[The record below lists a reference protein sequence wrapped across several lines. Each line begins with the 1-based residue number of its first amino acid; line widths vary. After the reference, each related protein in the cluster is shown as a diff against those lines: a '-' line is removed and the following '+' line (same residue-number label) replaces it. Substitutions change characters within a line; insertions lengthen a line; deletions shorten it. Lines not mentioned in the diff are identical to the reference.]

1 MAFEINGNGNVNKN
15 LFVTGNTKT
24 QNTSGTEKVEVNIT
38 DNKHIG
44 EFGDKLLEQ
53 VQPGFVQAS
62 RIPETDR
69 AELSELYAMA
79 GIKNPKMP
87 TAAQYAS
94 IANNVG
100 GAVAALDELSTT
112 THTEQLFS
120 SPEFNVL
127 NDIFGIS

>member
-1 MAFEINGNGNVNKN
+1 MAFEINGNGIVNKN
-15 LFVTGNTKT
+15 LFVTDKKT

-69 AELSELYAMA
+69 AELLELSAMA
-79 GIKNPKMP
+79 GLKNLKMP
-87 TAAQYAS
+87 TADQYAR
-94 IANNVG
+94 IAYDVEG
-100 GAVAALDELSTT
+100 TVKALDELSTT
-112 THTEQLFS
+112 THTEQLYS
-120 SPEFNVL
+120 SREFTAL
-127 NDIFGIS
+127 NNIFGIS

>member
-24 QNTSGTEKVEVNIT
+24 QNSSGTEKVEVNIT

-53 VQPGFVQAS
+53 VQPGFV
-62 RIPETDR
+62 P
-69 AELSELYAMA
+69 ELYAMA

-94 IANNVG
+94 ITNNVG
-100 GAVAALDELSTT
+100 SAVAALDELSTT

-120 SPEFNVL
+120 SREFNVL
-127 NDIFGIS
+127 NNIFGIS

>member
-1 MAFEINGNGNVNKN
+1 MAFEISGNGNVNKN
-15 LFVTGNTKT
+15 LFVTGNTKA

-62 RIPETDR
+62 RIPEADR
-69 AELSELYAMA
+69 AELSEMFAMV

-87 TAAQYAS
+87 TVAQYTS
-94 IANNVG
+94 IANHVG
-100 GAVAALDELSTT
+100 GAVTALDGLTT
-112 THTEQLFS
+112 TTNAEQLFK
-120 SPEFNVL
+120 SPEFSVL
-127 NDIFGIS
+127 NDIFGV

>member
-24 QNTSGTEKVEVNIT
+24 QNTSGTEKVEVNIP

-69 AELSELYAMA
+69 AELSEMFAMA

-87 TAAQYAS
+87 TAVQYAS
-94 IANNVG
+94 IANNLE

-112 THTEQLFS
+112 THAEQLYS
-120 SPEFNVL
+120 SREFNVL

>member
-1 MAFEINGNGNVNKN
+1 MAFEISGNGNVNKN
-15 LFVTGNTKT
+15 LFVTGNTKA

-62 RIPETDR
+62 RIPEADR
-69 AELSELYAMA
+69 AELSEMFAMA

-87 TAAQYAS
+87 TVAQYAS
-94 IANNVG
+94 IANSARGVET
-100 GAVAALDELSTT
+100 ALDKLSTT
-112 THTEQLFS
+112 THTEQLYS
-120 SPEFNVL
+120 SREFTEL
-127 NDIFGIS
+127 NNIFGIS

>member
-44 EFGDKLLEQ
+44 EFGDKLFEQ

-69 AELSELYAMA
+69 AGLLELSAMA
-79 GIKNPKMP
+79 GLKNLKMP
-87 TAAQYAS
+87 TADQYAR
-94 IANNVG
+94 IAYDVEG
-100 GAVAALDELSTT
+100 TVKALDELSTT
-112 THTEQLFS
+112 THTEQLYS
-120 SPEFNVL
+120 SREFTAL
-127 NDIFGIS
+127 NNIFGIS

>member
-24 QNTSGTEKVEVNIT
+24 QNTSGTEKVEVNIP

-69 AELSELYAMA
+69 AELSEMFAMA

-87 TAAQYAS
+87 TAVQYAS
-94 IANNVG
+94 IVNNVG
-100 GAVAALDELSTT
+100 GVVAALDELSTT
-112 THTEQLFS
+112 THAEQLYS
-120 SPEFNVL
+120 SREFNVL

>member
-15 LFVTGNTKT
+15 LFVTSGTKA
-24 QNTSGTEKVEVNIT
+24 QNTSGAEKVEVNIT

-44 EFGDKLLEQ
+44 EYGDKLLEQ

-69 AELSELYAMA
+69 AELSEMFAMA

-87 TAAQYAS
+87 TVAQYAS

-100 GAVAALDELSTT
+100 GAVAALDELTT
-112 THTEQLFS
+112 TQHTEQLFGS
-120 SPEFNVL
+120 SEFNVL
-127 NDIFGIS
+127 KDIFGIS